1 MAHLLFGYANLVPS
15 RALLLSHLLC
25 LHEERR
31 LSDGAADFGSA
42 LRSVVRAAA
51 AAPAPAFAVGGRCV
65 ARAPVDPLSF
75 GDSEEQW
82 VPGRVLA
89 ERTVRG
95 GREIKVSLDGYD
107 SETDEWVD
115 EEAIAGGAL
124 REYDAGGD
132 AKAAAKRDLAER
144 DAARRHAEQ
153 RKLDGRQEH
162 AAVAGGAAAS
172 PEA

>member
-1 MAHLLFGYANLVPS
+1 MVLRPL
-15 RALLLSHLLC
+15 R
-25 LHEERR
+25 
-31 LSDGAADFGSA
+31 GAA
-42 LRSVVRAAA
+42 REAAA
-51 AAPAPAFAVGGRCV
+51 A
-65 ARAPVDPLSF
+65 D
-75 GDSEEQW
+75 GDDEQW

-89 ERTVRG
+89 ERTARG

-132 AKAAAKRDLAER
+132 AKAAAKRDLA
-144 DAARRHAEQ
+144 ARRAEQ
-153 RKLDGRQEH
+153 RKLAGRQEH

>member
-1 MAHLLFGYANLVPS
+1 MQGQAIGGDEGGKLGG
-15 RALLLSHLLC
+15 
-25 LHEERR
+25 
-31 LSDGAADFGSA
+31 DGGA
-42 LRSVVRAAA
+42 
-51 AAPAPAFAVGGRCV
+51 GG
-65 ARAPVDPLSF
+65 
-75 GDSEEQW
+75 G
-82 VPGRVLA
+82 
-89 ERTVRG
+89 G

>member
-1 MAHLLFGYANLVPS
+1 MPTFT
-15 RALLLSHLLC
+15 
-25 LHEERR
+25 
-31 LSDGAADFGSA
+31 
-42 LRSVVRAAA
+42 
-51 AAPAPAFAVGGRCV
+51 VGGRCL
-65 ARAPVDPLSF
+65 ARAPADD
-75 GDSEEQW
+75 GDDERW

-89 ERTVRG
+89 ERTARG